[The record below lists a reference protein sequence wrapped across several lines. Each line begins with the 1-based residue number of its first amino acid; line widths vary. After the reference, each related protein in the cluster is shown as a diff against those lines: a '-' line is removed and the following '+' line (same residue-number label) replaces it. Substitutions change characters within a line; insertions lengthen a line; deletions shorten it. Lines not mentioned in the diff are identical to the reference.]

1 MSLYLSLQL
10 YSLDETGA
18 GDLQSAGTRE
28 GELTYDDSMTGAD
41 SKGAEDEADGKEAPD
56 PEPYRVIDINI
67 EDGAVEVK
75 SEGADPDHC
84 FSVKL
89 GEQMSSEFLI
99 QTERLEI
106 RKWNPMYY
114 SPAYAGGYRCSWVLD
129 YSGLKEE
136 STMRSG
142 IGTYPKKWQVLLDL
156 IDSLNDRKR
165 LLQENAGIAAEYAG
179 RVLSAGTDGRAISAV
194 SGVLNEAGILSAMQ
208 MPQDVIAAGI
218 LRSIS
223 RAGYGAGDAA
233 GASAGVEDPAGFAE
247 KNFDKTVS
255 EMLGLF
261 GDETGMEPAVRRVA
275 LLEKVKSSESLY
287 FKRLVLAEVLSDLVS
302 VKAKLDMGMGF
313 DDPAMEKDEM
323 GIYYA
328 QMISALEILGGDK
341 KAGAMY
347 QKLIDLYKT
356 VFVSYYLDSVNGM
369 IYQTQGG
376 AAGVALRRGEYDWR
390 ATDGT
395 IPSEAEY
402 IRKDLALFLAG
413 LWRRE
418 ADETLVRDG
427 NKAGAF
433 DVPDITVMKVVMG
446 KAGSEKEHNDNK
458 VVLSVL
464 RRMISEDEQILTP
477 MRAEEPDMELIEN
490 GEIEDVNS
498 IPVSF
503 LGLEA
508 DDGKTMAAVFTS
520 MEELGEL
527 DGADVEAIPVK
538 MIFEFVRH
546 MKRLDG
552 IMIDPFSD
560 RFTISKKMIAQIL
573 DDLKKDKEPTA

>member
-10 YSLDETGA
+10 YRPDET
-18 GDLQSAGTRE
+18 
-28 GELTYDDSMTGAD
+28 
-41 SKGAEDEADGKEAPD
+41 D
-56 PEPYRVIDINI
+56 PEPYRVINVEI

-75 SEGADPDHC
+75 SEASDADHC
-84 FSVKL
+84 FDVRL

-114 SPAYAGGYRCSWVLD
+114 SPAYAGEYGCSWMLE
-129 YSGLKEE
+129 YCGLKEE

-142 IGTYPKKWQVLLDL
+142 VGTYPKKWQMLMDL

-179 RVLSAGTDGRAISAV
+179 RVLSGRTGGSEAAAV
-194 SGVLNEAGILSAMQ
+194 SGVLNEVNILSAMQ

-223 RAGYGAGDAA
+223 RAGYDATA
-233 GASAGVEDPAGFAE
+233 ENRETADMEDPADFAGD
-247 KNFDKTVS
+247 NFDKTVS
-255 EMLGLF
+255 DMLGLF
-261 GDETGMEPAVRRVA
+261 GDETGMDPAVRRVT
-275 LLEKVKSSESLY
+275 LLEKVKSSDSLY
-287 FKRLVLAEVLSDLVS
+287 FKRLVLAEVLSDLVA
-302 VKAKLDMGMGF
+302 VKAKMDMGLGF
-313 DDPAMEKDEM
+313 DDPAMEQGEM

-328 QMISALEILGGDK
+328 QMISALEILGGDE

-356 VFVSYYLDSVNGM
+356 VFVSYYLDSVNGV
-369 IYQTQGG
+369 IYQTQGN
-376 AAGVALRRGEYDWR
+376 AAGVSLKRGEYDWR
-390 ATDGT
+390 ATDGV
-395 IPSEAEY
+395 IPAVAEY
-402 IRKDLALFLAG
+402 LRKDLALFLAG

-427 NKAGAF
+427 NKAGTF

-446 KAGSEKEHNDNK
+446 KAGSESDHKDNK

-498 IPVSF
+498 VPVSF

-508 DDGKTMAAVFTS
+508 DDGRTMAAVFTS

-560 RFTISKKMIAQIL
+560 RFTVSKEKIAEIL

>member
-10 YSLDETGA
+10 YRPDET
-18 GDLQSAGTRE
+18 
-28 GELTYDDSMTGAD
+28 
-41 SKGAEDEADGKEAPD
+41 D
-56 PEPYRVIDINI
+56 PEPYRVINVEI

-75 SEGADPDHC
+75 SEASDADHC
-84 FSVKL
+84 FDVRL

-99 QTERLEI
+99 QTERMEI

-114 SPAYAGGYRCSWVLD
+114 SPAYAGEYGCSWVLE
-129 YSGLKEE
+129 YCGLKEE

-142 IGTYPKKWQVLLDL
+142 VGTYPKKWQMLMDL

-179 RVLSAGTDGRAISAV
+179 RVLSGRTGGSEAAAV
-194 SGVLNEAGILSAMQ
+194 SGVLNEVNILSAMQ

-223 RAGYGAGDAA
+223 RAGYNADAENRETAGM
-233 GASAGVEDPAGFAE
+233 EDPADFAGD
-247 KNFDKTVS
+247 NFDKTVS
-255 EMLGLF
+255 DMLGLF
-261 GDETGMEPAVRRVA
+261 GDETGMDPAVRRVT
-275 LLEKVKSSESLY
+275 LLEKVKSSDSLY
-287 FKRLVLAEVLSDLVS
+287 FKRLVLAEVLSDLVA
-302 VKAKLDMGMGF
+302 VKAKMDMGLGF
-313 DDPAMEKDEM
+313 DDPAMEQGEM

-328 QMISALEILGGDK
+328 QMISALEILGGDE

-356 VFVSYYLDSVNGM
+356 VFVSYYLDSVNSV
-369 IYQTQGG
+369 IYQTQGN
-376 AAGVALRRGEYDWR
+376 AAGVSLKRGEYDWR
-390 ATDGT
+390 ATDGA
-395 IPSEAEY
+395 IPAGAEY
-402 IRKDLALFLAG
+402 LRKDLALFLAG

-427 NKAGAF
+427 NKAGTF

-446 KAGSEKEHNDNK
+446 KASSESDHKDNK

-498 IPVSF
+498 VPVSF

-508 DDGKTMAAVFTS
+508 DDGRTMAAVFTS

-560 RFTISKKMIAQIL
+560 RFTVSKEKIAEIL

>member
-1 MSLYLSLQL
+1 MSLYFSLQL
-10 YSLDETGA
+10 FRLDDT
-18 GDLQSAGTRE
+18 
-28 GELTYDDSMTGAD
+28 D
-41 SKGAEDEADGKEAPD
+41 SK
-56 PEPYRVIDINI
+56 PEPYRVVNVDI
-67 EDGAVEVK
+67 EDGSVKLK
-75 SEGADPDHC
+75 SEESASENS
-84 FSVKL
+84 FEVKL
-89 GEQMSSEFLI
+89 GEQMSNEFLI

-114 SPAYAGGYRCSWVLD
+114 SPAYAGEYKCSWVLD
-129 YSGLKEE
+129 YSGLKGE

-142 IGTYPKKWQVLLDL
+142 VGTYPKKWQMLMDL
-156 IDSLNDRKR
+156 IDSLNDRKK
-165 LLQENAGIAAEYAG
+165 LLQENAGIASEYAG
-179 RVLSAGTDGRAISAV
+179 QVLSGKPGSAEAAAV
-194 SGVLNEAGILSAMQ
+194 SGVLDVVHILSAMQ

-223 RAGYGAGDAA
+223 RAGYDTDEDAA
-233 GASAGVEDPAGFAE
+233 GFAGET
-247 KNFDKTVS
+247 FDKTVS
-255 EMLGLF
+255 DMLALF

-275 LLEKVKSSESLY
+275 LIEKVKSSDSLY
-287 FKRLVLAEVLSDLVS
+287 FKRLVLAETLSDLVS
-302 VKAKLDMGMGF
+302 VKAKMDMGKGF
-313 DDPAMEKDEM
+313 DDPVMEKSEM

-347 QKLIDLYKT
+347 QKMIDLYKT
-356 VFVSYYLDSVNGM
+356 VFVSYYLDSVNGV

-376 AAGVALRRGEYDWR
+376 AAGVALKRGEYDWY
-390 ATDGT
+390 AMDGD
-395 IPSEAEY
+395 IPHEAEF

-418 ADETLVRDG
+418 ADETLVKDG
-427 NKAGAF
+427 NKAGVY

-446 KAGSEKEHNDNK
+446 KAASEKDHKDNE

-520 MEELGEL
+520 LEELGEI
-527 DGADVEAIPVK
+527 DGADVEAIPVR

-560 RFTISKKMIAQIL
+560 RFTISKDKIAEIL
-573 DDLKKDKEPTA
+573 DDLKKDSKPTA

>member
-1 MSLYLSLQL
+1 MQL
-10 YSLDETGA
+10 FRLDDT
-18 GDLQSAGTRE
+18 
-28 GELTYDDSMTGAD
+28 D
-41 SKGAEDEADGKEAPD
+41 SK
-56 PEPYRVIDINI
+56 PEPYRVVNVDI
-67 EDGAVEVK
+67 EDGSVKLK
-75 SEGADPDHC
+75 SEESASENS
-84 FSVKL
+84 FEVKL
-89 GEQMSSEFLI
+89 GEQMSNEFLI

-114 SPAYAGGYRCSWVLD
+114 SPAYAGEYKCSWVLD
-129 YSGLKEE
+129 YSGLNGE

-142 IGTYPKKWQVLLDL
+142 VGTYPKKWQMLMDL
-156 IDSLNDRKR
+156 IDSLNDRKK
-165 LLQENAGIAAEYAG
+165 LLQENAGIASEYAG
-179 RVLSAGTDGRAISAV
+179 QMISGKPGSAEAAAV
-194 SGVLNEAGILSAMQ
+194 SGVLDTVNILSAMQ

-218 LRSIS
+218 LRSIFK
-223 RAGYGAGDAA
+223 AGFDADADPAA
-233 GASAGVEDPAGFAE
+233 GPDSTGAAGFARE
-247 KNFDKTVS
+247 NFDKTVS
-255 EMLGLF
+255 DMLALF

-275 LLEKVKSSESLY
+275 LIEKVKSSDSLY
-287 FKRLVLAEVLSDLVS
+287 FKRLVLAETLSDLVS
-302 VKAKLDMGMGF
+302 VKAKMDMGKGF
-313 DDPAMEKDEM
+313 DDPAMEKGEM

-356 VFVSYYLDSVNGM
+356 VFVSYYLDSVNGV

-376 AAGVALRRGEYDWR
+376 AAGVALKRGEYDWY
-390 ATDGT
+390 AMDGD
-395 IPSEAEY
+395 IPPEAEF

-418 ADETLVRDG
+418 ADETLVKDG
-427 NKAGAF
+427 NKAGVY

-446 KAGSEKEHNDNK
+446 KAASEKDHKDNE

-520 MEELGEL
+520 LEELGEI
-527 DGADVEAIPVK
+527 DGADVEAIPVR

-560 RFTISKKMIAQIL
+560 RFTISKDKIAEIL
-573 DDLKKDKEPTA
+573 DDLKKDSKPTA